1 MTGSISTV
9 IYWLL
14 ILLFGAFGY
23 WLQSWPKAELAARR
37 RLRDWRKTT
46 GTVTSSHLEET
57 QGARLSLPDR
67 LLKMKADVYKP
78 VISYTY
84 LVGNK
89 TYQSSKYKNSFV
101 ARGEEWV
108 SQDPKIT
115 ADILA
120 AHPPGQTVTVTYDPD
135 DPATAYL
142 ELDSSISRLL
152 VFRISGILLLLSAAL
167 FFMRSAYS
175 ASNDML
181 AGRTPPQVA
190 AVFPFPS
197 VEIRAGITG
206 RLGLTCQYN
215 GIYHETY
222 ESWLCKNPTG
232 AASASVHVY
241 SRKQALEKTD
251 YLIAKASQPD
261 APAFFA
267 YLFQVALP
275 QSNPLRLRAWIA
287 KTAPSLSQTGDR
299 AETSIDNVLF
309 VLSVPSKNTLQLD
322 IGEFRQ

>member
-1 MTGSISTV
+1 LTGSISTA

-46 GTVTSSHLEET
+46 GTVTSSHLEEI
-57 QGARLSLPDR
+57 QAARLSLPDR

-84 LVGNK
+84 LVGSK

-108 SQDPKIT
+108 TQDPKIA
-115 ADILA
+115 ADLLA
-120 AHPPGQTVTVTYDPD
+120 AHPPGQTVTVAYDPA

-142 ELDSSISRLL
+142 ELDSSISRLF

-167 FFMRSAYS
+167 FFMRSAYG
-175 ASNDML
+175 ASSDML
-181 AGRTPPQVA
+181 AGRTPTQVA
-190 AVFPFPS
+190 AVFPLPS
-197 VEIRAGITG
+197 AEIRAGITSS
-206 RLGLTCQYN
+206 LGLTCQYN

-222 ESWLCKNPTG
+222 ESWLCKDPPG
-232 AASASVHVY
+232 AAPASVHVY
-241 SRKQALEKTD
+241 SRKEDLEKTD

-261 APAFFA
+261 APAFFTD
-267 YLFQVALP
+267 LFRVVLP
-275 QSNPLRLRAWIA
+275 RSDPLQFQAWIA
-287 KTAPSLSQTGDR
+287 KTAPSLSQSGDQ

-322 IGEFRQ
+322 IGELKQ